1 MKFSDTLRIIY
12 EKLDK
17 LGDLPV
23 FSATVNRIQQVSSS
37 EESDAM
43 ALAMAIMKD
52 ANLSAKILKIANSSS
67 YHRGGAAITVVSRA
81 VVLIGFAKIKNI
93 CLTLKLVE
101 GFHQSHPDLNV
112 PGLLMRSFLNA
123 NIASDLSMRSRHQ
136 GDAEEAYINAL
147 LFGLGEIVV
156 AHTMPNVY
164 RKMLAER
171 RKGTHTWQKIQKAT
185 LGGTFSDIGQDLA
198 RSWGHP
204 PQVVQAMN
212 QKKDG
217 VIAGGQTT
225 QIAGLTYELLEQL
238 YGLDD
243 IGEHNFSESLE
254 DLGTVTG
261 LSAEEIGES
270 TLRCY
275 QRVSQTAS
283 DYGLSCG
290 SMVRNYA
297 PTGDDAKDELMRQ
310 MAFITAQSTEAERE
324 IEPPRETVEDSRVS
338 LAEQQLDYLHQVTEM
353 INQGEALPKIL
364 QSIVTAMEKCSL
376 LDRALL
382 CLVNRAGDQ
391 LEVKI
396 AEGEALDAIQSYFTR
411 RKDGSPNDMFFR
423 VMARGATLLVSDLD
437 ENGWLERIPQ
447 QFVQEVVCQGFVV
460 APIVV
465 KDRVIGMLY
474 GDRLKGRGPLDERD
488 FKVFSQFASQ
498 ARLALLNA

>member
-52 ANLSAKILKIANSSS
+52 ANLSAKILKIANSST
-67 YHRGGAAITVVSRA
+67 YHRGGPAITVVSRA

-93 CLTLKLVE
+93 CLTLKLIE

-112 PGLLMRSFLNA
+112 PGLLMRSFLNG

-136 GDAEEAYINAL
+136 GDPEEAYINAL

-156 AHTMPNVY
+156 AHTMPSAY
-164 RKMLAER
+164 RKMLVER
-171 RKGTHTWQKIQKAT
+171 RKGTYPWQKIQKAM

-204 PQVVQAMN
+204 PQVVQAMA
-212 QKKDG
+212 QKDEVTEG
-217 VIAGGQTT
+217 EQAT
-225 QIAGLTYELLEQL
+225 QIAGLSYELLEQL

-243 IGEHNFSESLE
+243 KGEHSFSESLE

-261 LSAEEIGES
+261 LSAEEISES
-270 TLRCY
+270 TMRCY

-290 SMVRNYA
+290 SMVRNYV
-297 PTGDDAKDELMRQ
+297 PTGDDTKDELMRQ
-310 MAFITAQSTEAERE
+310 MAFITAQHVEAERE
-324 IEPPRETVEDSRVS
+324 HEFPQETIEDTRNSY
-338 LAEQQLDYLHQVTEM
+338 AEQQLDYLQQVTDM

-364 QSIVTAMEKCSL
+364 KTIVTAMEKCSQ
-376 LDRALL
+376 LDRAQL
-382 CLVNRAGDQ
+382 CLVNRSGDQ
-391 LEVKI
+391 LQAKI
-396 AEGEALDAIQSYFTR
+396 AEGEVLDPIQSYFTR
-411 RKDGSPNDMFFR
+411 RKDGSQNDMFFR
-423 VMARGATLLVSDLD
+423 VMSRGATLLVSDLD

-447 QFVQEVVCQGFVV
+447 DFVREVECQGFVV
-460 APIVV
+460 APVVV

-474 GDRLKGRGPLDERD
+474 GDRLKGRGPLDEQD

>member
-23 FSATVNRIQQVSSS
+23 FSATINRIQQVSSS

-67 YHRGGAAITVVSRA
+67 YHRGGPAITVVSRA
-81 VVLIGFAKIKNI
+81 VVLIGFKKIKNL
-93 CLTLKLVE
+93 CLTLKLIE

-123 NIASDLSMRSRHQ
+123 NIASDLSMRSRHY
-136 GDAEEAYINAL
+136 GDAEETYINAL

-164 RKMLAER
+164 RKMLTER
-171 RKGTHTWQKIQKAT
+171 RKGMHRWQKIQKAM

-204 PQVVQAMN
+204 PQVVQAMVHKDEVTEGN
-212 QKKDG
+212 QA
-217 VIAGGQTT
+217 I
-225 QIAGLTYELLEQL
+225 QIAGLSYELLEQL

-243 IGEHNFSESLE
+243 SGEHSFSESLE

-261 LSAEEIGES
+261 LSPEEISES
-270 TLRCY
+270 ALRCY
-275 QRVSQTAS
+275 QRVSHTAT

-290 SMVRNYA
+290 SMVRNFV
-297 PTGDDAKDELMRQ
+297 PSGDDAKDELMRQ
-310 MAFITAQSTEAERE
+310 MAFITAQNTDAERE
-324 IEPPRETVEDSRVS
+324 ADVPVRETKEASRYS
-338 LAEQQLDYLHQVTEM
+338 HAEQQLDYLHQVTEM
-353 INQGEALPKIL
+353 INQGEALPQIL
-364 QSIVTAMEKCSL
+364 KTIVTAMEKCSR
-376 LDRALL
+376 LDRVHLS
-382 CLVNRAGDQ
+382 LVNRVGDQ
-391 LEVKI
+391 LQVKI
-396 AEGEALDAIQSYFTR
+396 AEGEALDPIQSYFTR
-411 RKDGSPNDMFFR
+411 RKDGSRNDMFFH

-447 QFVQEVVCQGFVV
+447 DFVREVACQGFVV

-474 GDRLKGRGPLDERD
+474 GDRLKGHGPVDEED